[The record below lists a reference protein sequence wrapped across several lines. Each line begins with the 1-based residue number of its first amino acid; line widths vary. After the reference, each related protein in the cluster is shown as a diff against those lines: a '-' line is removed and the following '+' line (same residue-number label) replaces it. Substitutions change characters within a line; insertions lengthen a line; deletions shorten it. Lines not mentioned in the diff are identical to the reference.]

1 MKRILL
7 LASLAFIGF
16 SCSSGNGETQDTS
29 PAEETKREQTEAKEQ
44 TKDNSE
50 PPAEINALLQEHTC
64 LTCHKVDER
73 LVGPPYKQV
82 ALRNYTDEEI
92 VELIYEPKPENWP
105 DYPAMAALPNV
116 PEEDALKIAA
126 WINSLNPRNN

>member
-1 MKRILL
+1 MKKVFFI
-7 LASLAFIGF
+7 ASLALVGF
-16 SCSSGNGETQDTS
+16 SCSSGGGES
-29 PAEETKREQTEAKEQ
+29 EEAPATNDAATEQTEAKEEVS
-44 TKDNSE
+44 DNSE
-50 PPAEINALLQEHTC
+50 PPAEINALLQQHTC
-64 LTCHKVDER
+64 LTCHKVEER

-82 ALRNYTDEEI
+82 ALRNYTNEEI

-105 DYPAMAALPNV
+105 DYPPMAALPNV